1 MAGAGCE
8 NGPMP
13 GNSSEYASLRGEIE
27 RITYRDDQTGYS
39 VIRLKV
45 PGSARLV
52 TAVGILPIA
61 SVGEAL
67 SLSGEWVVHPRFGRQ
82 FQVHSCIPSA
92 PVSAA
97 GIERYLGSG
106 SIKGVGPVTARKIVE
121 AFGDKALEVLDREPE
136 RLSEVNGI
144 GKSRL
149 DVIIAGWKARSAARE
164 TLLFLYSVGVGSG
177 LAEKIQR
184 RYGERTVERIR
195 ENPYRLAEEVWGI
208 GFLTADRIAAQ
219 MGFGPDSPE
228 RIDAGILHTLRR
240 LSEAGHLY
248 SPLPQLVSSA
258 SSLLA
263 CDPATVREAV
273 PRGIARKDLVLEERD
288 GEEAAVYLAASY
300 KAECQVAFRL
310 KVLLSSLPSR
320 EEFPRDLDEFV
331 SQLPLRLSSRQ
342 VDALRLSVEKRVL
355 IITGGPGTGK
365 TTLVNAILKLHERQ
379 GRKIALAAPT
389 GRAAKRLQET
399 TGQKARTIHRLLEYK
414 VQEGTFSRNADRPLG
429 CDLLVVDE
437 VSMLDMQMA
446 AHLLEAVPAGASL
459 ILVGDADQLPS
470 VGPGNVLRECIDS
483 GVIPVVELNEIF
495 RQSRESLIVIN
506 AHRIRNG
513 MMPLF
518 SEGSEAHGG
527 FRFIPEEEPEKVAEK
542 VCELVKRTLPD
553 RFGLDPMEDIQ
564 VLCPMHKGEAGSLA
578 LNERLQAA
586 LNGTS
591 PALRRGGRSF
601 RIGDRVMQ
609 IRNDYEKEVFNG
621 DIGRVM
627 GIDEEEQVM
636 MIAYEGRVVP
646 YLFADLDQ
654 VIPAYAITVHKSQ
667 GSEYPAVV
675 IPFTTQHYLM
685 LQRNLLYTALTRA
698 RRQAVIVGT
707 KKALAIAVKND
718 RVQQRYSRLAGR
730 LASK

>member
-1 MAGAGCE
+1 MS
-8 NGPMP
+8 
-13 GNSSEYASLRGEIE
+13 GNSSENVSLRGEIE
-27 RITYRDDQTGYS
+27 RVTYRDDQTGYS

-45 PGSARLV
+45 SGLDRLV
-52 TAVGILPIA
+52 TAVGILPLA

-82 FQVHSCIPSA
+82 FQVRSCVPSV

-106 SIKGVGPVTARKIVE
+106 SIPGVGPATARKIVQ

-136 RLSEVNGI
+136 KLSEVSGI

-149 DVIIAGWKARSAARE
+149 DVIIAGWKARSLARE

-184 RYGERTVERIR
+184 RYGDRTVERIR

-219 MGFGPDSPE
+219 MGFKPNSPE
-228 RIDAGILHTLRR
+228 RSDAGILHTLRT

-248 SPLPQLVSSA
+248 SPLPRLVSSA

-263 CDPATVREAV
+263 SDAEPLREAV
-273 PRGIARKDLVLEERD
+273 SRGIARKDLVLEERE
-288 GEEAAVYLAASY
+288 GEEAVYLASSY
-300 KAECQVAFRL
+300 KAECQVAYRL
-310 KVLLSSLPSR
+310 KALLFSLAPR
-320 EEFPRDLDEFV
+320 KAFPRDLDEFLNR
-331 SQLPLRLSSRQ
+331 LPFRLSSRQ

-365 TTLVNAILKLHERQ
+365 TTLVNAILKLHERL
-379 GRKIALAAPT
+379 GGKIALAAPT

-399 TGQKARTIHRLLEYK
+399 TGQKARTVHRLLEYR
-414 VQEGTFSRNADRPLG
+414 VQDGAFSRNAGNPLD

-446 AHLLEAVPAGASL
+446 ASLLEAVPHGASL

-495 RQSRESLIVIN
+495 RQSRESLIVVN
-506 AHRIRNG
+506 AHRIKNG
-513 MMPLF
+513 MMPLV
-518 SEGSEAHGG
+518 SGEGTARGG
-527 FRFIPEEEPEKVAEK
+527 FRFIAEEDPEKVAQK

-553 RFGLDPMEDIQ
+553 SFGLDPMEDIQ
-564 VLCPMHKGEAGSLA
+564 VLCPMHRGEAGAVA
-578 LNERLQAA
+578 LNERLQSA
-586 LNGTS
+586 LNGDS
-591 PALRRGGRSF
+591 PCLHRGGRLF

-609 IRNDYEKEVFNG
+609 IKNDYEKDVFNG
-621 DIGRVM
+621 DIGRVL
-627 GIDEEEQVM
+627 GIDENEEVM
-636 MIAYEGRVVP
+636 AIAFEGRVVP
-646 YLFADLDQ
+646 YPFADLDQ
-654 VIPAYAITVHKSQ
+654 VVPAYAITVHKSQ
-667 GSEYPAVV
+667 GSEYPAAV

-698 RRQAVIVGT
+698 RRFAVIVGT

-718 RVQQRYSRLAGR
+718 RVQQRCSRLAVR
-730 LASK
+730 LAGS